1 MANKNGDYAHNQG
14 TSPTSPF
21 NALDFA
27 MEMKKSGINTCTICK
42 VTKVKS
48 KGEVGAVGR
57 ISVQPLVQMVDGIS
71 QTVDHV
77 SVHNLPYFRLGA
89 GNKGVIMD
97 PKVGDIGVVVF
108 ADRDISGVKNAK
120 KVAPPG
126 SGRKFN
132 MADGIYISTC
142 LADAPTCYVRF
153 TDDNKIIASPDNGS
167 TVVTIEK
174 DKITLD
180 ASGLKV
186 VVKPTRID
194 LGQEDAPN
202 AVMTDAGPST
212 VVFAKV

>member
-1 MANKNGDYAHNQG
+1 MAGNKGDYAHNKG
-14 TSPTSPF
+14 TSPTSSF

-27 MEMKKSGINTCTICK
+27 MEMKKAGINTCTICK

-97 PKVGDIGVVVF
+97 PKEGDIGIVVF

-142 LADAPTCYVRF
+142 VGDAPTCYVRF

-174 DKITLD
+174 DKITHD

-186 VVKPTRID
+186 VVRPSRID
-194 LGQEDAPN
+194 LGTEDAPN
-202 AVMTDAGPST
+202 RVMTEAGASN
-212 VVFAKV
+212 KVYAVI